1 MKNIK
6 VMSRLEAIDY
16 SYKNTKDDYILISI
30 SSLDEEAPKFPNCY
44 KWESSCRGLIRLS
57 FNDLERDYSEELL
70 APKQGDFSGLKT
82 FIDTFKDNN
91 AIKDIVVHC
100 AAGISRSSAV
110 AAAIAQYLDLDEF
123 NLIWNNDLYIPNEL
137 VYRLALN
144 EFDLKL
150 CEAQLGF
157 YKGIKKQLLE
167 EKELPLDIV
176 Q

>member
-57 FNDLERDYSEELL
+57 FNDLERDYNEELL

-91 AIKDIVVHC
+91 TIKDIVVHC

-123 NLIWNNDLYIPNEL
+123 NLIWNNDSHIPNEL

-150 CEAQLGF
+150 SETQLGF
-157 YKGIKKQLLE
+157 YKDIKKQLLE
-167 EKELPLDIV
+167 EKELPLDI
-176 Q
+176 

>member
-82 FIDTFKDNN
+82 FIDTFKDNT

-144 EFDLKL
+144 EFGLKL
-150 CEAQLGF
+150 CEAQLGS
-157 YKGIKKQLLE
+157 YKDTKKQLLDE
-167 EKELPLDIV
+167 IDLPLDII
-176 Q
+176 

>member
-30 SSLDEEAPKFPNCY
+30 SSLDEEAPKFHNCY
-44 KWESSCRGLIRLS
+44 KWESSCRGLMRLS
-57 FNDLERDYSEELL
+57 FNDLERDYNEELL

-91 AIKDIVVHC
+91 TIKDIVVHC

-123 NLIWNNDLYIPNEL
+123 NLIWNNDLHMPNEL

-150 CEAQLGF
+150 SETQLGF
-157 YKGIKKQLLE
+157 YKDIKKQLLE
-167 EKELPLDIV
+167 EKELPLDI
-176 Q
+176 

>member
-30 SSLDEEAPKFPNCY
+30 SSLDEEAPKFHNCY

-57 FNDLERDYSEELL
+57 FNDLERDYNEELL

-82 FIDTFKDNN
+82 FIDTFKDSNT
-91 AIKDIVVHC
+91 IKDIVVHC

-144 EFDLKL
+144 EFGLKL
-150 CEAQLGF
+150 CEAQLGS
-157 YKGIKKQLLE
+157 YKNIKKQLLDE
-167 EKELPLDIV
+167 RELPIDIV
-176 Q
+176 